1 MKICWKYWQ
10 QLRKMVLILSSFG
23 IYFVDNAWRCLYD
36 DYHDCKVNRG
46 DQKTDRNNDL
56 LRCWDVKESFRI
68 IIRRFNSHHST
79 LAGNLDFLLF
89 LSPFC
94 PNSGFWM
101 LVDNKLGSCVVEQ
114 SFFENIRRFE
124 SHHSAIG
131 FTSSDL
137 LSWRMLNCQLRSG
150 DTQSYISQGFVVDG
164 RLRCCVVEKSFFRN
178 IRRFEPHHSALAE
191 IFGFSGFHV

>member
-1 MKICWKYWQ
+1 MTSPSCHVEQLSKVEVLMKISWKYWQ

-36 DYHDCKVNRG
+36 DYHDCKVKWG

-56 LRCWDVKESFRI
+56 LRCWDVKKKASVELSDALI
-68 IIRRFNSHHST
+68 HITVPLLVILSP
-79 LAGNLDFLLF
+79 LDFLLF

-101 LVDNKLGSCVVEQ
+101 LVDIKLGSCVVEQ

-124 SHHSAIG
+124 SHHSALG

-150 DTQSYISQGFVVDG
+150 DMQDYTSQGSI
-164 RLRCCVVEKSFFRN
+164 CCW
-178 IRRFEPHHSALAE
+178 
-191 IFGFSGFHV
+191 

>member
-1 MKICWKYWQ
+1 MRDDVFMMIIMTAKLSGAIKKLTGTTICLDAETWKKASVE
-10 QLRKMVLILSSFG
+10 LSDALIHITVPLLVILSP
-23 IYFVDNAWRCLYD
+23 
-36 DYHDCKVNRG
+36 
-46 DQKTDRNNDL
+46 
-56 LRCWDVKESFRI
+56 
-68 IIRRFNSHHST
+68 
-79 LAGNLDFLLF
+79 LDFLLF

-101 LVDNKLGSCVVEQ
+101 LVDIKLGSCVVEQ

-124 SHHSAIG
+124 SHHSALG

-137 LSWRMLNCQLRSG
+137 LSWRMLNCQLRYW
-150 DTQSYISQGFVVDG
+150 DILLKVAFVADS

-191 IFGFSGFHV
+191 VFGFLVFMFNVLKVRDGGGRWQK